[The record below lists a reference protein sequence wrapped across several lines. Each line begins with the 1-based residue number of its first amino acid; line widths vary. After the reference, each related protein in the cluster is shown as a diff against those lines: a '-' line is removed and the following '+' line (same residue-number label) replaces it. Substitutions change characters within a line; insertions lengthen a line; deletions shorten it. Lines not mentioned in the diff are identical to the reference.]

1 MIADADATGD
11 DGRAALER
19 LMEDPA
25 TVSSLAEFLRRLPE
39 LNAALDVLRDF
50 VHSSSRLADNA
61 ADIVQTARTA
71 AAAEGAS
78 MDRLESLMRAAGTG
92 TRLLEEMAEPLDQPE
107 TVTSLRELIEMVP
120 KLVAVLDILEQFVA
134 GSSRFAENLN
144 DIVLTA
150 RKAAEKT
157 WPELESRK
165 SLLDLPGELLQVVES
180 PALRRLLGSRV
191 LSDEALDVMDQVADA
206 TIEAHRESITTD
218 ARLGR
223 FAAFKALGDPDVQR
237 GLALTLGLAR
247 SLGRRMHAEHDVRP
261 GADASPSP
269 GTRPDA

>member
-1 MIADADATGD
+1 MIADADPTGD
-11 DGRAALER
+11 DGRVALER
-19 LMEDPA
+19 LMQDPETA
-25 TVSSLAEFLRRLPE
+25 ASVAEFLRKLPE
-39 LNAALDVLRDF
+39 LNAAVDVLRDF

-78 MDRLESLMRAAGTG
+78 MERMESLMRAAGTG
-92 TRLLEEMAEPLDQPE
+92 TRLLEEMAEPLGDPE
-107 TVTSLRELIEMVP
+107 TVTSLRELVEMVP
-120 KLVAVLDILEQFVA
+120 KLVAVLDILEQFVS

-150 RKAAEKT
+150 RKAAEKA
-157 WPELESRK
+157 WPELGDRQ

-180 PALRRLLGSRV
+180 PALRRLLVSRV

-206 TIEAHRESITTD
+206 TIEAHRESVTAD
-218 ARLGR
+218 ARVGR

-237 GLALTLGLAR
+237 GLALTLGLAK
-247 SLGRRMHAEHDVRP
+247 SLGRRMHEEHDGRPAMAATPGGGSPP
-261 GADASPSP
+261 GA
-269 GTRPDA
+269 